1 MYLEAAQIFSAA
13 DACRGDIAGIG
24 NEPTHQEF
32 IASQGSAIYGPI
44 CDKLSMRNEL
54 YTVWGLQS
62 KSSSGGTAA
71 GRFELLVANCFFW
84 PPSSLAECVIAGL

>member
-54 YTVWGLQS
+54 YIRF
-62 KSSSGGTAA
+62 GGY
-71 GRFELLVANCFFW
+71 RANLRLEAQRQADLSYLWLIVFFG
-84 PPSSLAECVIAGL
+84 PPPLSLSV